1 MSRKANII
9 LISPNLKGFSGG
21 INRIVPGLGIGYLAA
36 VLREAGHNVH
46 VRDTAVEGYDQEVAL
61 DGKMVLIGESDDS
74 IRDYIADIH
83 PDIVGISA
91 LFSNLMAHTHTIA
104 RIAKEV
110 DPNIKV
116 IMGGNHIG
124 NAVRDYLFAREHPGL
139 GLPGELV
146 DMLDENIDYAILG
159 EGEAQ
164 LLNLVEC
171 YMAGQSTDDVEGI
184 VFRRNG
190 QLQINP
196 QARQIVDLNR
206 LPFPARDL
214 MNLEAY
220 FKIGLFHSGKARSN
234 RVLNVMTSRGCPEQC
249 SFCTTPLMWG
259 KQLRVREPGNVFQ
272 EIKEG
277 IDKYR
282 ISEVQ
287 FEDDTLTANRKNLLE
302 LCELIEPLGIT
313 WCTPNGIKVN
323 YHQND
328 NRQYEMFKRMADS
341 GCYQVTL
348 ACESGVQRVL
358 DDIAHKKLRIE
369 QIAPA
374 VENAKR
380 AGLLA
385 HTFWIVGYPG
395 ETRMEMEET
404 VEFAASIGA
413 DSYTLS
419 ILCPLPGT
427 PIRHLVA
434 RKNLYWNQK
443 CIERDI
449 VFRNSLIRID
459 GFNTPEEFEMWVEDK
474 TLYLNRLLRERN
486 AERFNAHYGR
496 DASDGAMIKQT

>member
-1 MSRKANII
+1 MSKKANII

-36 VLREAGHNVH
+36 VLRQAGHNVH
-46 VRDTAVEGYDQEVAL
+46 VRDTAVEGYKHEIPL
-61 DGKMVLIGESDDS
+61 EGKIVLIGESDDL
-74 IRDYIADIH
+74 IRNYIADIR
-83 PDIVGISA
+83 PDIIGISA
-91 LFSNLMAHTHTIA
+91 LFSNLMAHAHTIA

-116 IMGGNHIG
+116 IIGGNHIS
-124 NAVRDYLFAREHPGL
+124 NAVRDYLFACKYPGL
-139 GLPGELV
+139 GLPEDLV
-146 DMLDENIDYAILG
+146 DMLDKNIDYAIRG

-164 LLNLVEC
+164 LLNLVDCLLQGRSVE
-171 YMAGQSTDDVEGI
+171 GIEGI

-190 QLQINP
+190 QLQINE
-196 QARQIVDLNR
+196 QAKPVADLDK

-220 FKIGLFHSGKARSN
+220 FKIGLFHSGKARSK
-234 RVLNVMTSRGCPEQC
+234 RVLNVMTSRGCPERC
-249 SFCTTPLMWG
+249 TFCTTPLMWG
-259 KQLRVREPGNVFQ
+259 QKLRVRNPKNVFQ

-302 LCELIEPLGIT
+302 LCELIEPLAVT

-323 YHQND
+323 YHHG

-358 DDIAHKKLRIE
+358 DDIAQKKLKIE

-374 VENAKR
+374 VENAKK
-380 AGLLA
+380 AGLLV

-395 ETRMEMEET
+395 ETREEMEKT

-427 PIRHLVA
+427 PIRHLIA
-434 RKNLYWNQK
+434 RKNLYWNRK
-443 CIERDI
+443 SIDRDI
-449 VFRNSLIRID
+449 IYRNSLIRVD
-459 GFNTPEEFEMWVEDK
+459 GFDSPGEFEAWVEDK
-474 TLYLNRLLRERN
+474 TLYLNRLLRQRN
-486 AERFNAHYGR
+486 AERFDAHYGR
-496 DASDGAMIKQT
+496 DANDGTLIKQT